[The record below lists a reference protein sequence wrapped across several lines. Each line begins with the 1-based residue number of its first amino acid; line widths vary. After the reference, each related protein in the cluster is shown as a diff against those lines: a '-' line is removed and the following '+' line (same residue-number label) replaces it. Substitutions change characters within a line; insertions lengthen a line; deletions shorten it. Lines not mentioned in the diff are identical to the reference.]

1 MATFLDF
8 GLLNFFLPAFTFLF
22 ILVLMY
28 AILHKTSWFGN
39 KEGLKWIASLS
50 IAAIATLA
58 GKPKELINF
67 MTPWFVVIFV
77 FLIFMFMILIFL
89 GTKEEEA
96 WNTVGGK
103 TLYFIIAVLIVV
115 IGISQVYEG
124 VFSPYNPEQGQTIG
138 GETLRTIFHPR
149 VLGSIFLL
157 VVVAWTIRNVS
168 MHVEGA

>member
-1 MATFLDF
+1 MATFLDV
-8 GLLNFFLPAFTFLF
+8 GLLGFFLPVFTFLF

-28 AILHKTSWFGN
+28 AIIHKTNWFGD

-50 IAAIATLA
+50 IAALATLA
-58 GKPKELINF
+58 GKPKELITF

-103 TLYFIIAVLIVV
+103 TLYFIIAILIFV
-115 IGISQVYEG
+115 IGMSQVYEG
-124 VFSPYNPEQGQTIG
+124 IFSPYNPQEGQTVA

-149 VLGSIFLL
+149 VLGAIFL
-157 VVVAWTIRNVS
+157 
-168 MHVEGA
+168 